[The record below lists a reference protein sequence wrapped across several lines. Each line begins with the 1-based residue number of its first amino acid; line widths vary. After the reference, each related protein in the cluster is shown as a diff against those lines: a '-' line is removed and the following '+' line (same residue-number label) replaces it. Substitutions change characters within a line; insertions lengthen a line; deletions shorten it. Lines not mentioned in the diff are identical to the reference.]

1 MLPAIPLCVEWL
13 DIPVGS
19 DSATE
24 NKDARG
30 NYAAIGTMDPDI
42 EIWNLDL
49 VDCLF
54 PNAILG
60 FGSEPSSTSVSRSK
74 KKNKKKNS
82 PKVSDSCHIDAILS
96 LSGNRQHCNLLAS
109 ASADKTVKL
118 WDLSTAKCAKGY
130 NSLHADKICALSWHP
145 SSATTILSGSS
156 WGGGG

>member
-24 NKDARG
+24 NKDSRG
-30 NYAAIGTMDPDI
+30 NYAVIGTMDPDI

-60 FGSEPSSTSVSRSK
+60 FGSEPSSSVSRSK
-74 KKNKKKNS
+74 KKNKKKKS
-82 PKVSDSCHIDAILS
+82 PKVSDSCPLS
-96 LSGNRQHCNLLAS
+96 FGKPPALQPPRLRICRQDGETLGPFHSQVREGLQLPARRQ
-109 ASADKTVKL
+109 
-118 WDLSTAKCAKGY
+118 DLR
-130 NSLHADKICALSWHP
+130 
-145 SSATTILSGSS
+145 TILAP
-156 WGGGG
+156 